1 MSTADRMKMKAILR
15 SSAQR
20 EHMYDTKI
28 FKSIPPHL
36 NHPPTIFDLYAS
48 LHFTTFDCCYCW
60 CFGFHLIRSCRMAWL
75 SSISSSTNVCT
86 LRNHSHFILLQSL
99 FYKDEDSWNFV
110 ESHRESWSE
119 WKKNSKLQF
128 LISIVLPFLKNILFR
143 MMMLWQFILKL
154 TKGIK
159 EYENLSHFP
168 TRCNLDNSLN
178 RVTRWETQE
187 TCELLIQ
194 NYTFTLQMKL
204 RMIVEL

>member
-1 MSTADRMKMKAILR
+1 MLLYILPHSTAATVDA
-15 SSAQR
+15 
-20 EHMYDTKI
+20 
-28 FKSIPPHL
+28 
-36 NHPPTIFDLYAS
+36 
-48 LHFTTFDCCYCW
+48 
-60 CFGFHLIRSCRMAWL
+60 FGFHLIRSCRMAWL

-99 FYKDEDSWNFV
+99 FYKDEDSWNFIFHRV
-110 ESHRESWSE
+110 MERVKEELKTSVSHFHRLTIFEEYFVS
-119 WKKNSKLQF
+119 NDD
-128 LISIVLPFLKNILFR
+128 VMTVN
-143 MMMLWQFILKL
+143 LKL

-178 RVTRWETQE
+178 RVTRWETRE